1 MYAFDIEAL
10 AFRNK
15 STSVQ
20 AIVPCAPLVLYPRE
34 RLRFHHTVLVEGY
47 SALQIKLLGEVEQ
60 IQFSAA
66 SGLVA
71 FYPF

>member
-47 SALQIKLLGEVEQ
+47 SALQIKLL
-60 IQFSAA
+60 
-66 SGLVA
+66 
-71 FYPF
+71 